1 MQRDSFCYWSHIV
14 PKLSPSSI
22 DLVQSIISLQTLK
35 NILLLKFLMLMLT
48 IKNSCLY
55 TLQYVKY
62 VTQPCLT
69 HYCPVFSFYNP
80 WKYQKTVGF
89 LMFSRGIKSEHW
101 TVMGSKI
108 RRASRTFSSVASL
121 QSINYLMYQCFK
133 NFAVFL
139 RTAIFED
146 QLRMTASVKN
156 KIHQRVTRFHIKKKK
171 KKLFHRFCWNFQRMN
186 IAKHVLVATF
196 VIFNSFFHFLKTTS
210 MNVYTL

>member
-14 PKLSPSSI
+14 PKLSPSST

-35 NILLLKFLMLMLT
+35 NVLLLKFLMLMLT

-171 KKLFHRFCWNFQRMN
+171 KKTLSPLLLKFSEDEYCKTCIGGYFCNF
-186 IAKHVLVATF
+186 
-196 VIFNSFFHFLKTTS
+196 
-210 MNVYTL
+210 

>member
-1 MQRDSFCYWSHIV
+1 MYR
-14 PKLSPSSI
+14 
-22 DLVQSIISLQTLK
+22 
-35 NILLLKFLMLMLT
+35 
-48 IKNSCLY
+48 
-55 TLQYVKY
+55 LQYVIY

-69 HYCPVFSFYNP
+69 HYCPVFSFYIP

-108 RRASRTFSSVASL
+108 RRASRSFNSVASL
-121 QSINYLMYQCFK
+121 QSVNYLLYQCFK

-171 KKLFHRFCWNFQRMN
+171 KLFHRFCWKLQNY
-186 IAKHVLVATF
+186 KYECLHTV
-196 VIFNSFFHFLKTTS
+196 K
-210 MNVYTL
+210 